1 MKNGMRI
8 FAAVLIVM
16 LLTVPAFAEENA
28 RPGITAYKAN
38 GIVIDGSL
46 AEWNLDSP
54 AVIDD
59 ITQTILDDI
68 FTMIMLV
75 DLKAAK
81 SDMKILSEKLDKVG
95 EEIGVSIRIQH
106 TDLFYAMHRI

>member
-1 MKNGMRI
+1 MSKESDKNK
-8 FAAVLIVM
+8 AVITVVGCDAVGIIAKIST
-16 LLTVPAFAEENA
+16 LLAEE
-28 RPGITAYKAN
+28 GIN
-38 GIVIDGSL
+38 I
-46 AEWNLDSP
+46 N
-54 AVIDD
+54 D

-75 DLKAAK
+75 DLKSAK
-81 SDMKILSEKLDKVG
+81 SDMKSLSEKLDKIG

>member
-1 MKNGMRI
+1 MSKETDKNT
-8 FAAVLIVM
+8 AVITVVGCDAVGIIAKIST
-16 LLTVPAFAEENA
+16 LLAEE
-28 RPGITAYKAN
+28 GIN
-38 GIVIDGSL
+38 I
-46 AEWNLDSP
+46 N
-54 AVIDD
+54 D

-75 DLKAAK
+75 DLKSAK
-81 SDMKILSEKLDKVG
+81 SDMKSLSEKLDKIG

>member
-1 MKNGMRI
+1 MSTEKDKNK
-8 FAAVLIVM
+8 AVITVVGCDAVGIIAKISA
-16 LLTVPAFAEENA
+16 LLAEEGVN
-28 RPGITAYKAN
+28 IN
-38 GIVIDGSL
+38 
-46 AEWNLDSP
+46 
-54 AVIDD
+54 D

-81 SDMKILSEKLDKVG
+81 SDMKALSEKLDKVG

>member
-1 MKNGMRI
+1 MSSEKDKN
-8 FAAVLIVM
+8 
-16 LLTVPAFAEENA
+16 
-28 RPGITAYKAN
+28 K
-38 GIVIDGSL
+38 
-46 AEWNLDSP
+46 
-54 AVIDD
+54 AVITVVGCDAVGIIAKISTLLAQEGVNIND

-75 DLKAAK
+75 DLKNAK
-81 SDMKILSEKLDKVG
+81 SDMKALSEALDKIG